1 MNIAV
6 TAVLG
11 DTALCTPTLAAGAG
25 EDPGPKPEPGF
36 ETRTSRLGLCCGACF
51 GPSCSP
57 LPSCCH
63 SGQEASQEAD
73 QESVVT
79 LGLSWV
85 ASHLPQGLM
94 APVSIQSGVWDDVE
108 GKQASG
114 VQQGFPIRAS
124 MAPVSELLTHS
135 VSCATAMVTWG
146 GRCCWPG
153 WTSHWYGSRWS
164 WGSCKGS

>member
-11 DTALCTPTLAAGAG
+11 DTALSNPTLAAGAG

-57 LPSCCH
+57 LPTCCH
-63 SGQEASQEAD
+63 GGQEAD

-85 ASHLPQGLM
+85 AGHLP
-94 APVSIQSGVWDDVE
+94 
-108 GKQASG
+108 
-114 VQQGFPIRAS
+114 
-124 MAPVSELLTHS
+124 
-135 VSCATAMVTWG
+135 
-146 GRCCWPG
+146 
-153 WTSHWYGSRWS
+153 
-164 WGSCKGS
+164 